1 MSHEG
6 IRFVSPEQ
14 AQKEEREQR
23 ELPRETKEPVKVRVH
38 KTEGTGLEI
47 DWKDGHRS
55 AWSFQW
61 LRDACPCA
69 TCHEERQKSGRA
81 PGEPRPKPSAPPPSH
96 QPPADPGA
104 HVVYQW
110 QNPLLQIYKEPLKVE
125 HVAPVGN
132 YAISFTWND
141 GHKTGIYSWDYLRRH
156 CLCEEC
162 KAGENQRA

>member
-6 IRFVSPEQ
+6 IRFVSPEE
-14 AQKEEREQR
+14 AQKEEHAQR
-23 ELPRETKEPVKVRVH
+23 ELPHDAKDPAKVRVH

-47 DWKDGHRS
+47 DWKDGHHS
-55 AWSFQW
+55 AWSFAW

-69 TCHEERQKSGRA
+69 TCHDEREKSGRA
-81 PGEPRPKPSAPPPSH
+81 PGEPRPKPAPTPTQTHPPPT
-96 QPPADPGA
+96 DPDS

-110 QNPLLQIYKEPLKVE
+110 HNPLLQMYKAPLKVE

-132 YAISFTWND
+132 YAIQFIWND

-156 CLCEEC
+156 CQCDEC
-162 KAGENQRA
+162 RASRTE

>member
-14 AQKEEREQR
+14 AEKEELEQR
-23 ELPRETKEPVKVRVH
+23 ELPHAAKEPLKVRVH

-81 PGEPRPKPSAPPPSH
+81 PGEPQSKPSAPPPVH
-96 QPPADPGA
+96 EPAVAPGA
-104 HVVYQW
+104 HVTYQW
-110 QNPLLQIYKEPLKVE
+110 QNPLLKLYKEPLKVE
-125 HVAPVGN
+125 RVAPVGN

-162 KAGENQRA
+162 KGR